1 MARRYLYLFI
11 PDFAFE
17 WRRKG
22 DSSLAAGD
30 RPMVMTRQVAGSEII
45 AAADSAAV
53 REGIAVGRSLADA
66 RAMLPD
72 LKVLEA
78 DMAADRSRLEQLA
91 GWCQHYTPMVSVDS
105 SAAPFNGEGGSAG
118 IYLDITGCAHLFRR
132 QGTEDIRTEEQALGR
147 DCLAGL
153 SRLGFVARLA
163 VADTPDAARAV
174 ARFSP
179 SSLAL
184 VPPGKTSMA
193 LEPLPVAA
201 LGLVPATVEALDRV
215 GLRRIAQLIGKPRA
229 PLVSRFGMAL
239 MEALDRALGDRPA
252 ALDMQ
257 LPQTPIRERLAFAE
271 PIALREDLERAAR
284 QCLAGL
290 CRRLER
296 EQAGARR
303 VRIRFFRVDGVVPQ
317 ITVGTSRPCRDAD
330 VLFRLLVEHFDKLDP
345 GFGIDVA
352 VADILE
358 SDMADGMQRALD
370 AASGQ
375 DRDAVA
381 DLGDRLANRLGAEAI
396 YRLQPTESHRPER
409 AERRGDIRS
418 SDGKALYWSNLR
430 PLNPE
435 RARPVRLMRR
445 PERVE
450 ATALLPDHPP
460 ARFHWRGAEYR
471 VAEAAGPERLAPEWW
486 RADGD
491 MAASDA
497 ATRDYFRL
505 EDQDGQRFWLY
516 REGLAERG
524 EAPEWFL
531 HGLFS

>member
-1 MARRYLYLFI
+1 MARRFLYLFI
-11 PDFAFE
+11 PDFTFD
-17 WRRKG
+17 WRRNG
-22 DSSLAAGD
+22 DSDLASGD
-30 RPMVMTRQVAGSEII
+30 RPLVMTRRVGGAEII

-53 REGIAVGRSLADA
+53 QQGIQVGRSLADA
-66 RAMLPD
+66 RAMLPG
-72 LKVLEA
+72 LKAFEA
-78 DMAADRSRLEQLA
+78 DTGADRKRLEQLA
-91 GWCQHYTPMVSVDS
+91 AWCQHYTPMVAADS

-118 IYLDITGCAHLFRR
+118 LYLDITGCAHLFRR
-132 QGTEDIRTEEQALGR
+132 DGAEDTRTEEQALGR
-147 DCLAGL
+147 DCLAAL
-153 SRLGFVARLA
+153 SRFGFAVRLA
-163 VADTPDAARAV
+163 VADTPDAARAI

-179 SSLAL
+179 STLTL

-215 GLRRIAQLIGKPRA
+215 GLRRIAQIVGKPRA
-229 PLVSRFGMAL
+229 PLVSRFGAAL
-239 MEALDRALGDRPA
+239 VEALDRALGQRPA
-252 ALDMQ
+252 ALDMR
-257 LPQTPIRERLAFAE
+257 LPEVPFRERLAFAE

-303 VRIRFFRVDGVVPQ
+303 VRIRFFRVDGTVPQ

-330 VLFRLLVEHFDKLDP
+330 VLFRLLVQHFDKLDP

-352 VADILE
+352 VADVIERDL
-358 SDMADGMQRALD
+358 AVGVQAALG
-370 AASGQ
+370 ATAGQ

-381 DLGDRLANRLGAEAI
+381 DLGDRLANRLGGEAI
-396 YRLQPTESHRPER
+396 YRLQPAESHRPER
-409 AERRGDIRS
+409 AERRGDIRPS
-418 SDGKALYWSNLR
+418 GKALHWSNLR
-430 PLNPE
+430 PLTPE

-460 ARFHWRGAEYR
+460 ARFRWRGAEYR

-486 RADGD
+486 RAGTE
-491 MAASDA
+491 AATEVDA
-497 ATRDYFRL
+497 MTRDYFRL
-505 EDQDGQRFWLY
+505 EDQDGRRFWLY

-524 EAPEWFL
+524 EKPQWYL